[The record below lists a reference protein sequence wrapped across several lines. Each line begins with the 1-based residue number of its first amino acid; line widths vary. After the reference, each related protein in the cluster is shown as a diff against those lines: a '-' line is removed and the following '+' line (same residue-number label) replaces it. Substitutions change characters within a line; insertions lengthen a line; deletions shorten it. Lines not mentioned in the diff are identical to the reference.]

1 MRAKTRS
8 GWVLLAML
16 WMTSQASAYQTTTV
30 VDGLE
35 FPWSLA
41 FLPDGR
47 MLVTERPGRLR
58 IIANDGLVDA
68 PVSGLP
74 PIFSSGQ
81 AGLFDVLIDPDF
93 AHNQLIYL
101 SFAHGDKANNQL
113 RVVRAELHAG
123 ALQNLAVLF
132 TVMPAKRG
140 NAHFGGRMAWLADG
154 SLVIGTGEGFDYRE
168 QAQRLDN
175 HLGKIIR
182 IRSDGKVPK
191 DNPFLSNANAR
202 PEIYSLGHRN
212 VQGMVFDTQTQTLYA
227 HEHGPRGGDEIN
239 IIRAGKNY
247 GWPLI
252 SYGVDYTGALITP
265 FTERAGLEQPILHWT
280 PSIAPAGMA
289 MVRGSLFPQ
298 WQGSLLVAALAGKR
312 VQRVPIAGG
321 KTGAQET
328 LFSELQQRIRDVRVG
343 PEGAVYLLTDSAD
356 GAVLRITP
364 DARD

>member
-16 WMTSQASAYQTTTV
+16 WMTSQVSAYQTTSV

-58 IIANDGLVDA
+58 IIANDELVDA

-93 AHNQLIYL
+93 AHNQRIYL

-182 IRSDGKVPK
+182 IRSDGKVPE
-191 DNPFLSNANAR
+191 DNPFLSDATAC

-212 VQGMVFDTQTQTLYA
+212 VQGMVFDADTQTLFA

-239 IIRAGKNY
+239 IIHGGQNY

-265 FTERAGLEQPILHWT
+265 FTERAGLEQPILYWT

-289 MVRGSLFPQ
+289 MYRGKLFPQ
-298 WQGSLLVAALAGKR
+298 WQGSLLVSALAGKR

-321 KTGAQET
+321 KAGAEET
-328 LFSELQQRIRDVRVG
+328 LFAELQQRIRDVRVG
-343 PEGAVYLLTDSAD
+343 PDGAVYLLTDSAD

-364 DARD
+364 DTRD